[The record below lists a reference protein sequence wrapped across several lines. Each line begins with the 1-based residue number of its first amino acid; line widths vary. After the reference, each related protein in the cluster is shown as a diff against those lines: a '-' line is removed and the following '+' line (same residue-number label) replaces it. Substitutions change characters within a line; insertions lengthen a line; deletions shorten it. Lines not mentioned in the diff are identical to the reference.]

1 MRDRRAVELVWREEG
16 GGATCAE
23 LLATVPHWFG
33 IAAANDE
40 YRRIAD
46 RCPTLVALHDEQAVG
61 FLTLVHHSPHAAE
74 LHLLAVRPERHRQG
88 IGRMLVAAAEDRLR
102 SESVEYLQ
110 VKTLS
115 ASAGDEPY
123 LRTLAFYNALGFRVL
138 EEMPAL
144 WNADNP
150 AVLLIKRL

>member
-1 MRDRRAVELVWREEG
+1 
-16 GGATCAE
+16 
-23 LLATVPHWFG
+23 
-33 IAAANDE
+33 
-40 YRRIAD
+40 
-46 RCPTLVALHDEQAVG
+46 
-61 FLTLVHHSPHAAE
+61 
-74 LHLLAVRPERHRQG
+74 
-88 IGRMLVAAAEDRLR
+88 MLVAAAEDRLR